1 MIKFLFFFVISFAC
15 YIFRPLAY
23 SNSYCIFLFLLYLV
37 ESLLFL
43 KRMKVYGSI
52 NFHLFFIL
60 TNLVV
65 IYLYPIFIYPV
76 LPNFILY
83 FNSNYINQGTA
94 LCHLS
99 ILGYMI
105 GAYHISVKFSQTPQ
119 TVYVLNKKLPYWVVS
134 LLWILVICVTLSFL
148 SQVGKTY
155 GEIKKSDQ
163 LMSLI
168 VVFATVSLIWNSKY
182 YSCKIYDLRSFV
194 KYNFRIIIPLVI
206 YMGISLIVG
215 VRFSVLQVLLLLLVA
230 YLMFVGQLKMRNFIL
245 LGFVGVMLFTF
256 IAMTRNLTS
265 DIKSSVDVVELY
277 SNNNDREVSSI
288 FYNLYDLICI
298 SRNLYVGAEYVEEEG
313 YLYGQTFIPALF
325 SAFPFL
331 PSVSTAVLL
340 DKTPKDVTTQ
350 YILTQYSEKMLGR
363 LGFFVGTNCVI
374 DIYMNI
380 GFFLTICVFFI
391 FGIIIQWLLMGY
403 NRSFYLQC
411 FYTILFSSSVFM
423 VRGTIYDDLRS
434 CIWCILLGFLIYK
447 IKTKNGI
454 QQYE

>member
-1 MIKFLFFFVISFAC
+1 M
-15 YIFRPLAY
+15 
-23 SNSYCIFLFLLYLV
+23 
-37 ESLLFL
+37 
-43 KRMKVYGSI
+43 
-52 NFHLFFIL
+52 
-60 TNLVV
+60 
-65 IYLYPIFIYPV
+65 
-76 LPNFILY
+76 
-83 FNSNYINQGTA
+83 
-94 LCHLS
+94 
-99 ILGYMI
+99 
-105 GAYHISVKFSQTPQ
+105 
-119 TVYVLNKKLPYWVVS
+119 
-134 LLWILVICVTLSFL
+134 
-148 SQVGKTY
+148 
-155 GEIKKSDQ
+155 
-163 LMSLI
+163 
-168 VVFATVSLIWNSKY
+168 
-182 YSCKIYDLRSFV
+182 
-194 KYNFRIIIPLVI
+194 
-206 YMGISLIVG
+206 
-215 VRFSVLQVLLLLLVA
+215 
-230 YLMFVGQLKMRNFIL
+230 
-245 LGFVGVMLFTF
+245 
-256 IAMTRNLTS
+256 
-265 DIKSSVDVVELY
+265 
-277 SNNNDREVSSI
+277 
-288 FYNLYDLICI
+288 ICI